1 MNHPTPAI
9 KFRPS
14 LTLSEIQFILSLIPP
29 TSNPELRRKLE
40 VFTLKAEH
48 GITKPAHVVA
58 GVKSLEESLGFTSS
72 ASSANAKMMYEIWLK
87 YPNSLTPQQLADVQD
102 YRFMNSLMSEE
113 ESAEYETKLLTP
125 KE

>member
-14 LTLSEIQFILSLIPP
+14 LTLSEIQFILSLIHP

-58 GVKSLEESLGFTSS
+58 GVKSLEESLGFST
-72 ASSANAKMMYEIWLK
+72 ASSTNGKMMYEIWLK

-102 YRFMNSLMSEE
+102 YRFMNSLMTEE

>member
-58 GVKSLEESLGFTSS
+58 GVKSLEESLGFST
-72 ASSANAKMMYEIWLK
+72 ASSTNGKMMYDIWLK

-102 YRFMNSLMSEE
+102 YRFLNSLMTEE